1 MGQWSKIAEA
11 AIDKHTVYGSFVRV
25 ADYGADCSECLL
37 PALGV
42 NQRRYTS
49 NIKAYPAVT

>member
-25 ADYGADCSECLL
+25 ADYGADCSECPL